1 MEQAMTTVNRVDEPL
16 FGGRQRAGWSRDDM
30 QPQLLAAWSGIG
42 AVVLCALGLI
52 AIAQFI
58 PPQDPT
64 ASAEH
69 IANWYAANALRIR
82 IGLFVTMIGVTLFVP
97 FGIVIAL
104 QTRRSENR
112 PIMTAIQI
120 ACIAIGTLEGIIA
133 MFVWAAAAFRAG
145 QIAPE
150 LTRLINDL
158 GWFAFMFDVPP
169 FSLWVSAIAY
179 TILRDRNPQPVF
191 PRWVAYFNIWLA
203 CLFLPAD
210 AMAFFKTGPFAWNG
224 LLCLYI
230 PVGFFFVWI
239 LVMTP
244 VVLQAIRREADA
256 H

>member
-1 MEQAMTTVNRVDEPL
+1 MPTVSLVEEPL
-16 FGGRQRAGWSRDDM
+16 AAEPPDREWTPDET
-30 QPQLLAAWSGIG
+30 QPQLLAAWCGLG
-42 AVVLCALGLI
+42 AVILSALGLI
-52 AIAQFI
+52 VIAGFI

-64 ASAEH
+64 ASAQH
-69 IANWYAANALRIR
+69 IADWYAANALRIR

-97 FGIVIAL
+97 FGVVIAL
-104 QTRRSENR
+104 QTRRNENR
-112 PIMTAIQI
+112 PVMTCIQI
-120 ACIAIGTLEGIIA
+120 ACIAIGALEGIIA

-145 QIAPE
+145 QIDPE
-150 LTRLINDL
+150 STRLINDL

-169 FSLWVSAIAY
+169 FSLWVGAIAY
-179 TILRDRNPQPVF
+179 TILRDRRTEPVF

-203 CLFLPAD
+203 FLFLPAD

-230 PVGFFFVWI
+230 PVGSFSVWI

-244 VVLQAIRREADA
+244 VVLRAIRRETRT